1 MAVNVLMLWKKTTM
15 YKLFG
20 SSLDHIQFSETNSL
34 TLAMDE
40 ARCFAENLRVKT
52 IILTPSG
59 RTIQFD
65 KQGKLI

>member
-1 MAVNVLMLWKKTTM
+1 M

-20 SSLDHIQFSETNSL
+20 SSLDHTQFSETKSL
-34 TLAMDE
+34 TLAMHK
-40 ARCFAENLRVKT
+40 AQSFAENLRVKT